1 LYVRYFKQDEPT
13 QTTIT
18 YHSNDKSNLS
28 DEDIINIM
36 LKSKQK
42 DKISNLLKGNYELY
56 FDSPSEG
63 VQSLLH
69 YLAFYTSKD

>member
-1 LYVRYFKQDEPT
+1 MTVTGESIGQSEICDDQEVLNNLYVRFFKQDEPT

-28 DEDIINIM
+28 DEDVINIM

-42 DKISNLLKGNYELY
+42 IKSVIC
-56 FDSPSEG
+56 
-63 VQSLLH
+63 
-69 YLAFYTSKD
+69 